1 MSLWVQVSQKKSQF
15 TIPKKVS
22 LNSEK
27 KASIPRPFMPLS
39 LRMSKMRLFQNIF
52 NHNAYR
58 KNDEKDHHDMRFSIP
73 AEKFCIKVAC
83 LSLSPSR

>member
-1 MSLWVQVSQKKSQF
+1 
-15 TIPKKVS
+15 
-22 LNSEK
+22 
-27 KASIPRPFMPLS
+27 MPLS

-73 AEKFCIKVAC
+73 AEKFASNLPAYHCHPLASKWA
-83 LSLSPSR
+83 LSQYLNIA